1 MANTPLKTAS
11 RAMCLATFLV
21 VGFSAWVLTTHGS
34 PPRASSGPA
43 TDGPRNVSF
52 AAVTAAAPAHMLST
66 NAKVEPRR
74 RLDADI
80 ARSEPQRV
88 DDSFFDEHPEP
99 ARMVKTGSHSQP
111 RIQPNLARLSSRPQD
126 SAAHDL
132 LDEPDAVADET
143 TRQPRPARTRPSAVF
158 RPADVLPSSESSRLE
173 TQLTAMQRQLL
184 QLAQVQTEQKTGD
197 QQRALELL
205 EQIQQQKQSDQ
216 IDKLLQELKESRQK
230 APADPTKPGAP
241 KLDPAVADKA
251 LDPLADDQPA
261 PPRKPGLMQ
270 AKPAS
275 GNSERFESIEFQD
288 ADISEA
294 LAMLGQLSGMNIL
307 IGRGVSGRV
316 PAINLQNITA
326 EQALDALT
334 KSLGYVYERDENV
347 VFVWTI
353 ADAAA
358 RKQAARKTVSKVYR
372 PRYVSVRDLQTLVTP
387 LLSKPGGLIA
397 VTTPTEMGLEESKT
411 KVGGNSLAQTDALLV
426 IDFPEVI
433 AQIDAIFCDIDTPP
447 AQVVIEAMILSVKL
461 TDSMKMGVNF
471 ALLDKTHK
479 QLGTTGSGAQ
489 INSNTGFPVKD
500 TLIAGGTAMGEFITG
515 TSGLRYGFLQGDL
528 SGFVEALETLAET
541 SVVAS
546 PSVRV
551 LNKQRAEL
559 IIGQRLGYKTV
570 TQNGAQSVE
579 NINFLEVGTKLLIRP
594 FVAQDGLVRMEIHPE
609 RSDGR
614 INEQGLPESRTT
626 EVTSNVM
633 VRDGSTIVIGGLIEE
648 QANQSQSRIP
658 GLGALPVVGNLFK
671 NRSNDTNRTELIVLI
686 TPRIVQDFD
695 AEYEGDVS
703 RSENERRHQ
712 DFRDKL
718 SPINRNNLAR
728 VEYERAA
735 RYFEEG
741 DANRAKR
748 HIDESLRHNRNDLD
762 SIRLRDQIAAA
773 LTDKNWFNK
782 LRRKP
787 PTDYHRVP
795 SAPSSLPALPPA
807 LPLASPRNG
816 EATFEQEIPVLSPV
830 PLMPV
835 PPAPAAVPKELPS
848 PPPPANDNA
857 AATDK

>member
-1 MANTPLKTAS
+1 MAKTPLKTAS

-21 VGFSAWVLTTHGS
+21 VGFSAWVLATQGS
-34 PPRASSGPA
+34 QPRSSVSN
-43 TDGPRNVSF
+43 TNTPRNVSF
-52 AAVTAAAPAHMLST
+52 AAVTAAAPADRLS
-66 NAKVEPRR
+66 AKAKIAPRH

-80 ARSEPQRV
+80 TRPELERV
-88 DDSFFDEHPEP
+88 DDSFFEEHPEP
-99 ARMVKTGSHSQP
+99 ARIAKTGSHSP
-111 RIQPNLARLSSRPQD
+111 PHIQPDLSRLSSRPQD
-126 SAAHDL
+126 FAAHDL
-132 LDEPDAVADET
+132 LDEHDAVADET
-143 TRQPRPARTRPSAVF
+143 IRQPRPARTNSRPAAVF
-158 RPADVLPSSESSRLE
+158 RPADMLPNTESSRVE

-184 QLAQVQTEQKTGD
+184 QLAQVQSEQKTGD
-197 QQRALELL
+197 TQRALELL
-205 EQIQQQKQSDQ
+205 EQIKQQKQSDQ
-216 IDKLLQELKESRQK
+216 IDKLLQELQESKPRN
-230 APADPTKPGAP
+230 PADPAKPGVP
-241 KLDPAVADKA
+241 KLDPAAQDKT
-251 LDPLADDQPA
+251 LDPLTDEPPA
-261 PPRKPGLMQ
+261 TPKKAGLMQ
-270 AKPAS
+270 AKPAG
-275 GNSERFESIEFQD
+275 GNNERFEFIEFQD
-288 ADISEA
+288 AEISEA

-316 PAINLQNITA
+316 SAINLQNITA
-326 EQALDALT
+326 EQALDAIT
-334 KSLGYVYERDENV
+334 KSLGYVYEREANF

-353 ADAAA
+353 ADSLA
-358 RKQAARKTVSKVYR
+358 RKQAARKSGSKIYR

-387 LLSKPGGLIA
+387 LLTKPGGLIA
-397 VTTPTEMGLEESKT
+397 VTAPAELGLEESKT
-411 KVGGNSLAQTDALLV
+411 KFGGNSLAQTDALLV

-433 AQIDAIFCDIDTPP
+433 AQIDAIFCDIDIPP

-471 ALLDKTHK
+471 ALLDKQHK
-479 QLGTTGSGAQ
+479 QLVTTGSGVQ
-489 INSNTGFPVKD
+489 INSNVGFPVND
-500 TLIAGGTAMGEFITG
+500 SLRSAGGTARGEFSTG
-515 TSGLRYGFLQGDL
+515 TTGLRYGFLQGDL

-570 TQNGAQSVE
+570 TQNGVQSVE

-671 NRSNDTNRTELIVLI
+671 NKANDTNRTELIVLI

-718 SPINRNNLAR
+718 SPINRHNLAR

-735 RYFEEG
+735 RYFEGG

-773 LTDKNWFNK
+773 LTDKNWFQK

-787 PTDYHRVP
+787 PTEYHRVP
-795 SAPSSLPALPPA
+795 SAPTSWP
-807 LPLASPRNG
+807 ASPPNG
-816 EATFEQEIPVLSPV
+816 EAIFEQEIPGLSPA
-830 PLMPV
+830 PLTPV
-835 PPAPAAVPKELPS
+835 PPVPAAAPEELPS
-848 PPPPANDNA
+848 P
-857 AATDK
+857 

>member
-11 RAMCLATFLV
+11 RAMCLATLLV

-34 PPRASSGPA
+34 PPRASSEPA

-52 AAVTAAAPAHMLST
+52 TAVTAAAPADMLRA
-66 NAKVEPRR
+66 NAKTRIEPRR

-80 ARSEPQRV
+80 ARPELERV
-88 DDSFFDEHPEP
+88 DDSFFDERPEP
-99 ARMVKTGSHSQP
+99 ARIAKTESRSQP
-111 RIQPNLARLSSRPQD
+111 RIQPDLAKLSNRQQD

-132 LDEPDAVADET
+132 LDEHDAAADEPI
-143 TRQPRPARTRPSAVF
+143 RQPRPARPAAVF
-158 RPADVLPSSESSRLE
+158 RPADALPNTEVSRVE
-173 TQLTAMQRQLL
+173 TQLSAMQRQLL
-184 QLAQVQTEQKTGD
+184 QLAQAQSEQKSGD

-205 EQIQQQKQSDQ
+205 EQIQQQKQSDR
-216 IDKLLQELKESRQK
+216 IDKLLQELEDSKQK
-230 APADPTKPGAP
+230 APADSAKPGAP
-241 KLDPAVADKA
+241 KLGAAAEDKTLEPPADEQA
-251 LDPLADDQPA
+251 A
-261 PPRKPGLMQ
+261 PPRKAGLMQ
-270 AKPAS
+270 AKPAG
-275 GNSERFESIEFQD
+275 GNNERFESIEFQD

-326 EQALDALT
+326 EQALDAIT
-334 KSLGYVYERDENV
+334 KSLGYVYERDENF

-353 ADAAA
+353 ADAAG
-358 RKQAARKTVSKVYR
+358 RKQAARKTMSKVFR
-372 PRYVSVRDLQTLVTP
+372 PRYVSVKDLQTLVTP

-397 VTTPTEMGLEESKT
+397 VTNPAEAGLEESKT
-411 KVGGNSLAQTDALLV
+411 KVGGNNLAQTDALLV

-433 AQIDAIFCDIDTPP
+433 AQIDAIVCDVDIPP

-461 TDSMKMGVNF
+461 TDSMKLGVNF
-471 ALLDKTHK
+471 ALLDKQNK
-479 QLGTTGSGAQ
+479 QLVTSGSGAQ
-489 INSNTGFPVKD
+489 INSNVGFPGKD
-500 TLIAGGTAMGEFITG
+500 TILTTAGTAMGEFITG
-515 TSGLRYGFLQGDL
+515 TSGLRYGFVQGDL
-528 SGFVEALETLAET
+528 TGFIDALETLAET

-648 QANQSQSRIP
+648 QANQTQSRIP

-671 NRSNDTNRTELIVLI
+671 NKANDTNRTELIVLI
-686 TPRIVQDFD
+686 TPRIVQDVD
-695 AEYEGDVS
+695 AEYEGDLS

-773 LTDKNWFNK
+773 LTDKNWFKK

-795 SAPSSLPALPPA
+795 SAPTSLPASPP
-807 LPLASPRNG
+807 NG
-816 EATFEQEIPVLSPV
+816 EATFEQEIPVLSPA
-830 PLMPV
+830 PLVPV
-835 PPAPAAVPKELPS
+835 PPVPAATPEALPL
-848 PPPPANDNA
+848 PPPPASDA
-857 AATDK
+857 AAAKAE